1 MPWYNL
7 TFHKTWPV
15 NGKTTNV
22 KPFGIKDLQDMKP
35 EADAV
40 YYAVYETEGIEPKL
54 IKIKCSWKWAY

>member
-1 MPWYNL
+1 M
-7 TFHKTWPV
+7 

-40 YYAVYETEGIEPKL
+40 YYVVYETEDIEPKL
-54 IKIKCSWKWAY
+54 IKIKCSWKWTY